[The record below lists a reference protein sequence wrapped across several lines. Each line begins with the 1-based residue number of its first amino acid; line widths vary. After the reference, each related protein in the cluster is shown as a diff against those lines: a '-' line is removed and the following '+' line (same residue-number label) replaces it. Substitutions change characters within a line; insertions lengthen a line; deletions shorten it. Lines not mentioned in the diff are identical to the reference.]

1 MTRLDAVAQ
10 IGVLVVVVVVA
21 FDVVVVVVGIVGGE
35 NEDVGNGGDGG
46 SVDGSVEDGR
56 VEYWRVICVVMMRN
70 RRIRRI
76 TLKIELHERHFS
88 NGCTD
93 WNLFKWSIFYIHG
106 RGSKFKDT
114 LSLIALGHG

>member
-1 MTRLDAVAQ
+1 MTRFDAVAQ
-10 IGVLVVVVVVA
+10 IGVLVVVIVVA
-21 FDVVVVVVGIVGGE
+21 FDVVVVVGIVGGE

-46 SVDGSVEDGR
+46 GVDGSVEDGR
-56 VEYWRVICVVMMRN
+56 MEYRRVICVVRMRN

-93 WNLFKWSIFYIHG
+93 WNLFKWSIFYIHE